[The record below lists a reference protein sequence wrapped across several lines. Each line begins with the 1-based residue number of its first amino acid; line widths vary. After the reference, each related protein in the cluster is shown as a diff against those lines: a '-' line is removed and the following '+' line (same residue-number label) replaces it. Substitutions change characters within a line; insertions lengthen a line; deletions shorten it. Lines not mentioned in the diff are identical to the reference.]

1 VREFLPTPLAS
12 EQNPLLPG
20 LIPAALIEHRLM
32 SMSDKDWSSYLVKQ
46 SLDKGGPITTGIAE
60 LDELERDMFSKY
72 GKE

>member
-1 VREFLPTPLAS
+1 
-12 EQNPLLPG
+12 
-20 LIPAALIEHRLM
+20 M